1 MKISDVSKRVTQNKT
16 TIKEIK
22 DSLKPIRKR
31 EALKVGIWPVT
42 VYHATLNPKIQS
54 KTILTD
60 STWEFVEIYL
70 KQNCDGSKKQKN
82 AILYWQQA
90 RNFYQATQSL
100 DNNSKP
106 LTIYYCLL
114 NATKALLETK
124 KIPYSFAHG
133 VAGRSSNGHNNIKN
147 EFVRLKTK
155 GVLSGLC
162 NYLEEPVRPISVQ
175 EPHEEYSIKDI
186 FYNLAFI
193 HRAYNVTYSNSAE
206 LFIPILNPQ
215 LVRDKSINRA
225 WLQFELE
232 PEHSNKTTLSR
243 IFHLKYEREKIMDNS
258 EGFIIRHKK
267 RFEWDVVRNVPDSAN
282 KLRLDNYI
290 KTRRKE
296 FQYIY
301 SANELWYLK
310 RNDLI
315 PGVINHSPLVLIYS
329 AMHRLSELARY
340 EPDIL
345 KSHLEKDASW
355 LLNEFI
361 NKSVVQFIDQI
372 SSEITGNQ
380 FRITGFRS

>member
-243 IFHLKYEREKIMDNS
+243 IFHLKYEREKITDNS

-315 PGVINHSPLVLIYS
+315 PGVINHSPLGRV
-329 AMHRLSELARY
+329 
-340 EPDIL
+340 
-345 KSHLEKDASW
+345 
-355 LLNEFI
+355 I
-361 NKSVVQFIDQI
+361 N
-372 SSEITGNQ
+372 
-380 FRITGFRS
+380 

>member
-1 MKISDVSKRVTQNKT
+1 MVTTTLKNSD
-16 TIKEIK
+16 
-22 DSLKPIRKR
+22 
-31 EALKVGIWPVT
+31 
-42 VYHATLNPKIQS
+42 
-54 KTILTD
+54 
-60 STWEFVEIYL
+60 
-70 KQNCDGSKKQKN
+70 
-82 AILYWQQA
+82 
-90 RNFYQATQSL
+90 
-100 DNNSKP
+100 
-106 LTIYYCLL
+106 
-114 NATKALLETK
+114 
-124 KIPYSFAHG
+124 
-133 VAGRSSNGHNNIKN
+133 
-147 EFVRLKTK
+147 
-155 GVLSGLC
+155 
-162 NYLEEPVRPISVQ
+162 
-175 EPHEEYSIKDI
+175 
-186 FYNLAFI
+186 
-193 HRAYNVTYSNSAE
+193 NVTYSNSAE

-243 IFHLKYEREKIMDNS
+243 IFHLKYEREKITDNS